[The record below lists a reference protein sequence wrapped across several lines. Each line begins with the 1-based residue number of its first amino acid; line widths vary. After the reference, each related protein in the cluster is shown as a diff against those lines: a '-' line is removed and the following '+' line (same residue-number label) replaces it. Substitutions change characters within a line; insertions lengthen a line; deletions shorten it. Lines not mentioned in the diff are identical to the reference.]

1 MLYNFKRDNYKTLSI
16 FKDNVLPPRSYF
28 IPFSSYDEL
37 CKTNIRNERYS
48 SSKVTVLN
56 GEWKFKYFEKRSS
69 MPDEID
75 STSFD
80 FDTIYVPSMWQYTGY
95 EKPYYINARYPFEV
109 NPPYFPEDC
118 PVAIYLKD
126 FYIQNKKK
134 TYYLSF
140 LGLAGSLDL
149 FVNGEYIGYSEG
161 SHNTA
166 EFDISNALEA
176 GNNTI
181 AAVVHKWCN
190 GTYLE
195 CQDMFRNNGIFR
207 DVLLLEQD
215 DSFIYDIKTNTV
227 YNHNGTYNLD
237 VEVEL
242 IGTGNLTV
250 SIDGKSKQT
259 FADTTARICFENLAV
274 TEWNAEKPYLYDLI
288 IQFNNDVVRKR
299 IGFKHIVIKGNT
311 YYFNNQKIKLL
322 GVNHHDTNPKTG
334 YYMTVENMEKDIR
347 IIKEYNMNCVRTSH
361 YPPDPTFLDLCDEY
375 GLYVVDEADIEC
387 HGVARTVGLSG
398 ACSDNK
404 EWQQHYWDRTYR
416 MYARDKNHPC
426 IVMWSLGNESH
437 GILNHDYCYKRL
449 KELTGIPI
457 HYEGASRVDRWA
469 YDIISQMYP
478 PQDLVKKVAKGKGAE
493 EKFYGKPYFLCEY
506 AHAMGVG
513 AGETDEYVKSFLKAD
528 NILGGCVW
536 EFADHA
542 VYHQDGKYK
551 YTYGG
556 DHNEEVH
563 DGNFCIDGLFF
574 PDRKPHAGALQ
585 IKNCYRPIRAKL
597 LNGNKIRFQCINYFE
612 SEAVTV
618 KWKALSIENEESG
631 EFELTIAPQQSKAI
645 SLNIKKPYDAIVLR
659 YYKNGKETA
668 SEQLTLDTTLKAF
681 SPTNISPVIKH
692 SENRTIIEFDK
703 GEVIWD
709 SDAGQIVSYKL
720 NDCEFM
726 NQSPLG
732 NIGFNISLFRAPLDN
747 DRNYIEWNKYM
758 LHTECMQLL
767 SSNIV
772 QTENA
777 VVIESNYALSTIS
790 VKNLIKAK
798 ITYTIFGNGC
808 IQANVLCTD
817 SKRIVHCPR
826 FALTFEMNREFDTVE
841 YFGLGERE
849 SLADFKEHAMLGKYK
864 CKVCDLSEK
873 YIKPQESSMRYDT
886 RYFDIVNKNGIGLE
900 FTAQGKTFSFSADHF
915 TSYQCAK
922 AKHQED
928 LDSFNTTV
936 IHIDSYMLG
945 TGSNSC
951 GPMPSKKYVK
961 NNLKGEK
968 LQFIIKPLG

>member
-1 MLYNFKRDNYKTLSI
+1 MK
-16 FKDNVLPPRSYF
+16 VQA
-28 IPFSSYDEL
+28 EL
-37 CKTNIRNERYS
+37 
-48 SSKVTVLN
+48 
-56 GEWKFKYFEKRSS
+56 
-69 MPDEID
+69 
-75 STSFD
+75 
-80 FDTIYVPSMWQYTGY
+80 
-95 EKPYYINARYPFEV
+95 
-109 NPPYFPEDC
+109 
-118 PVAIYLKD
+118 
-126 FYIQNKKK
+126 
-134 TYYLSF
+134 
-140 LGLAGSLDL
+140 
-149 FVNGEYIGYSEG
+149 
-161 SHNTA
+161 
-166 EFDISNALEA
+166 
-176 GNNTI
+176 
-181 AAVVHKWCN
+181 
-190 GTYLE
+190 
-195 CQDMFRNNGIFR
+195 
-207 DVLLLEQD
+207 
-215 DSFIYDIKTNTV
+215 
-227 YNHNGTYNLD
+227 
-237 VEVEL
+237 
-242 IGTGNLTV
+242 
-250 SIDGKSKQT
+250 
-259 FADTTARICFENLAV
+259 
-274 TEWNAEKPYLYDLI
+274 
-288 IQFNNDVVRKR
+288 
-299 IGFKHIVIKGNT
+299 
-311 YYFNNQKIKLL
+311 
-322 GVNHHDTNPKTG
+322 
-334 YYMTVENMEKDIR
+334 
-347 IIKEYNMNCVRTSH
+347 
-361 YPPDPTFLDLCDEY
+361 
-375 GLYVVDEADIEC
+375 
-387 HGVARTVGLSG
+387 
-398 ACSDNK
+398 
-404 EWQQHYWDRTYR
+404 
-416 MYARDKNHPC
+416 
-426 IVMWSLGNESH
+426 
-437 GILNHDYCYKRL
+437 
-449 KELTGIPI
+449 
-457 HYEGASRVDRWA
+457 A

-478 PQDLVKKVAKGKGAE
+478 PQELVKKVAKGKGAE

-849 SLADFKEHAMLGKYK
+849 HAMLGKYK